1 MTVETE
7 LPVREAPAYVTDP
20 ADAAELLRTMAAVVR
35 TVFGVALQ
43 APPEASQ
50 EQPVAQV
57 ESAPAAPASVAL
69 PPDMP
74 AMPAMPS
81 SIAMPTEA
89 PTLVSVPDAPA
100 TVQLVQPEPAE
111 SAAQEP
117 VGLTVVPDAEPAESP
132 PSIAM
137 PSISLGEAGWPPPLS
152 TTPQP
157 TPSIVIPEFS
167 PPEPPA
173 AYSAPPSIPVP
184 TYVAPVAHIA
194 PFAAEPQVDRH
205 SMALLHEIAFLD
217 D

>member
-57 ESAPAAPASVAL
+57 ESAPAAPVSVAL
-69 PPDMP
+69 PPD
-74 AMPAMPS
+74 MPAMPS

-100 TVQLVQPEPAE
+100 TVQLVQPEPAAE
-111 SAAQEP
+111 IAAQEP
-117 VGLTVVPDAEPAESP
+117 VGLSGRPGRRARRGP
-132 PSIAM
+132 
-137 PSISLGEAGWPPPLS
+137 
-152 TTPQP
+152 
-157 TPSIVIPEFS
+157 
-167 PPEPPA
+167 
-173 AYSAPPSIPVP
+173 
-184 TYVAPVAHIA
+184 H
-194 PFAAEPQVDRH
+194 VDRD
-205 SMALLHEIAFLD
+205 AVD
-217 D
+217 QPR

>member
-57 ESAPAAPASVAL
+57 ESAPAAPVSVAL

-74 AMPAMPS
+74 AMPS
-81 SIAMPTEA
+81 SIAMPAEA

-100 TVQLVQPEPAE
+100 TVQLVQPEPAAE

-117 VGLTVVPDAEPAESP
+117 VGLTVVPDAEPAEAP
-132 PSIAM
+132 TSIAM
-137 PSISLGEAGWPPPLS
+137 PSISLGEAGWPPPQNTMQS
-152 TTPQP
+152 T

-194 PFAAEPQVDRH
+194 PFAAEPQADRH